1 MKMSETKAT
10 LLKAPFELSYK
21 YKRSSGPIMSQVFEG
36 LAKKKILG
44 SKSKANKVYAPA
56 AEYDPH
62 TREAL
67 TELIEVGPGG
77 IIESWSWVHQPSN
90 HHLIQTP
97 FAFALIKLDGAD
109 TAMLHMISDCEKSDL
124 AIGNR
129 VKAVW
134 SETPTE
140 SIADIQHF
148 ILDI

>member
-1 MKMSETKAT
+1 MKMSETKTT
-10 LLKAPFELSYK
+10 LLEAPFELSYK
-21 YKRSSGPIMSQVFEG
+21 YKRSSGPVMSKVFEG
-36 LAKKKILG
+36 LSNKKIFG
-44 SKSKANKVYAPA
+44 SKSKANKVFAPA

-109 TAMLHMISDCEKSDL
+109 TSMLHMVSNCQESDL
-124 AIGNR
+124 AIGSR
-129 VKAVW
+129 VTAVW
-134 SETPTE
+134 SETPSE
-140 SIADIQHF
+140 SITDIQHF

>member
-1 MKMSETKAT
+1 MNEYSPVIQIQIVSEN
-10 LLKAPFELSYK
+10 SI
-21 YKRSSGPIMSQVFEG
+21 GQ
-36 LAKKKILG
+36 
-44 SKSKANKVYAPA
+44 
-56 AEYDPH
+56 
-62 TREAL
+62 
-67 TELIEVGPGG
+67 
-77 IIESWSWVHQPSN
+77 
-90 HHLIQTP
+90 IQTS

-124 AIGNR
+124 TIGNR

>member
-1 MKMSETKAT
+1 MSETKAT
-10 LLKAPFELSYK
+10 LLEAPFELSYK
-21 YKRSSGPIMSQVFEG
+21 YKRSSGPIMSKVFEG
-36 LAKKKILG
+36 LSNKKIFG
-44 SKSKANKVYAPA
+44 SKSTANKVYAPA

-124 AIGNR
+124 TIGNR

>member
-1 MKMSETKAT
+1 MSETKAT
-10 LLKAPFELSYK
+10 LLEAPFELSYK
-21 YKRSSGPIMSQVFEG
+21 YKRSSGPVMSKVFEG
-36 LAKKKILG
+36 LSNKKILG